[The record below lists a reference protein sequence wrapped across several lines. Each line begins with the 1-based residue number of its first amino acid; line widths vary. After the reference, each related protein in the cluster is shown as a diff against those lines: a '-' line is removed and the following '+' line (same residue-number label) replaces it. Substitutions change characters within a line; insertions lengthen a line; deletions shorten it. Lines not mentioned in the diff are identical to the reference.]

1 MTLMALMYD
10 ATTRLSAPSPLSQK
24 MKSCP
29 HGSSFVHFFVHF
41 FLLTSP
47 PLPPTLSTHLHMGW
61 LPLLHPLF
69 AIPSLNQHDASL
81 IRLPRSSDIAEGWH
95 HGFNSMLSCNHP
107 TIWKFMEAL
116 KKEHNLIRM
125 QLGRMR
131 QLEEPERRAAKWIRY
146 DDRIQELCDSF
157 NTQKNVVNF
166 LLN

>member
-1 MTLMALMYD
+1 MALMYD
-10 ATTRLSAPSPLSQK
+10 ATTRLSAPSPSSQK

-29 HGSSFVHFFVHF
+29 HGSSFIHFFVHF
-41 FLLTSP
+41 VLLTYP
-47 PLPPTLSTHLHMGW
+47 PLPTYFEYTLTHGLAPAPAPT
-61 LPLLHPLF
+61 F